1 MSNVEKSELNGCLAQ
16 ETSPNRDDLE
26 EELKKIS
33 LKGSNDLLFKAAYMH
48 SRGLMLDKMGDI
60 LDELKTHQL
69 LMIAYMSQL
78 KDREKQENES
88 FDDTTH

>member
-1 MSNVEKSELNGCLAQ
+1 MSNVEKSELSDCLAQ
-16 ETSPNRDDLE
+16 ETSVNRDDLE
-26 EELKKIS
+26 YELQKLT
-33 LKGSNDLLFKAAYMH
+33 LKGSRDLLFKAAYMH
-48 SRGLMLDKMGDI
+48 ARGLQLEKMSDI

-78 KDREKQENES
+78 KDKEKQEDES

>member
-1 MSNVEKSELNGCLAQ
+1 MSNVEKEEPSDCLAQ
-16 ETSPNRDDLE
+16 ETIPTRDDLE

-48 SRGLMLDKMGDI
+48 SRGLMLEKMGDI

-78 KDREKQENES
+78 KDREKLENES
-88 FDDTTH
+88 SDDTTH